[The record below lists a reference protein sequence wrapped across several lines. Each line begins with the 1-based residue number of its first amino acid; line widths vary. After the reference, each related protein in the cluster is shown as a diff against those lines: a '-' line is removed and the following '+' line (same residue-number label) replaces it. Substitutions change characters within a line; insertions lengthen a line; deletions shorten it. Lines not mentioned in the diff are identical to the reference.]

1 MRQLATPAGI
11 DHDYNFLSAIE
22 RSVERSD
29 RLIVEERKLVGKR
42 ELLQGPQEER
52 GPSRGGR
59 GRGRGGGNM
68 GDVGSSRGG
77 GEMDQKIRKEVQ
89 RVGVR
94 VEKLPKGMARQKAN
108 GTSWSKKQKCVVWQ
122 VEWVREKES
131 TQEPAQAEGAGSLTG
146 EWPIGEGHTNTES
159 SGKREG
165 RVPSL
170 DTAHSK
176 ILTTTPLGDA
186 YAALLEEH
194 RRAAM
199 TPEEKSKE
207 KKRRAQEIAENET
220 KKPKLSASAEA
231 KESAEGRLSQD
242 QDQEESQ
249 EKADDEA
256 GTKARDDADVTALE
270 ASKPSDYNF
279 YLYRPHTPSNLPIVL
294 IPLRPDLSL
303 DNQLQGKVIVEYPT
317 IYVFPASQSELPE
330 GFMLQD
336 DFFKKKGIGKSVKPP
351 GVEDG
356 EIDSGSESDE
366 EDEGSG
372 SEGADGLEKEDE
384 QAGGHG
390 LVDRGGEPES
400 DTSSS
405 GTSDE
410 AEDERMEGQSEDGD
424 VDESERE
431 GSDRS
436 QEYEGLDHT
445 P

>member
-22 RSVERSD
+22 RDVERSD
-29 RLIVEERKLVGKR
+29 RRIVEERKLVGRR
-42 ELLQGPQEER
+42 ELVQGVGGEGGR
-52 GPSRGGR
+52 RGGE
-59 GRGRGGGNM
+59 GAARGGEG
-68 GDVGSSRGG
+68 
-77 GEMDQKIRKEVQ
+77 DQKVRKEVL
-89 RVGVR
+89 RMGVR
-94 VEKLPKGMARQKAN
+94 VERLPRGMARQKRNA
-108 GTSWSKKQKCVVWQ
+108 TSWSRKQRCVVWQ
-122 VEWVREKES
+122 VEWVREKGS
-131 TQEPAQAEGAGSLTG
+131 TQEPAQVEGAASLMG
-146 EWPIGEGHTNTES
+146 EWPIGEGLTDTES
-159 SGKREG
+159 SGR

-170 DTAHSK
+170 DTTHSK

-186 YAALLEEH
+186 YAALLEEQ

-199 TPEEKSKE
+199 TPEEKSRE
-207 KKRRAQEIAENET
+207 KKRRAQEIAENEA
-220 KKPKLSASAEA
+220 KKPKLSASAA
-231 KESAEGRLSQD
+231 VAESAEGRLSQD
-242 QDQEESQ
+242 RDHEKSP
-249 EKADDEA
+249 EKADVEA
-256 GTKARDDADVTALE
+256 ATKARDDADTNVAALE
-270 ASKPSDYNF
+270 ASKPPDYSF

-294 IPLRPDLSL
+294 IPLRHDLPL

-336 DFFKKKGIGKSVKPP
+336 DFFKKKGIGKSVKPR
-351 GVEDG
+351 GVGDA

-372 SEGADGLEKEDE
+372 SEGEIGLDDEDG
-384 QAGGHG
+384 QAGG
-390 LVDRGGEPES
+390 RGGVEGGGEVES

-410 AEDERMEGQSEDGD
+410 EEEE
-424 VDESERE
+424 EEE

-436 QEYEGLDHT
+436 QEFEGLDHT